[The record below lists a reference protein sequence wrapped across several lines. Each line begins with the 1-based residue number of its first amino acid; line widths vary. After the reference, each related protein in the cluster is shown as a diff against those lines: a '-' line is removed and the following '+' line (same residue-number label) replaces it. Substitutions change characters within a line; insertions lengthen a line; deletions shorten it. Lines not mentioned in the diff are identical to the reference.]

1 MDLSLL
7 HFLILPLNYS
17 SSVGISNT
25 LSNKNNNNNEI
36 YIFYSGSVSLQLYA
50 TYYQWLIL

>member
-25 LSNKNNNNNEI
+25 LSNKNNNNEI